1 MRQDMTD
8 AQVCGGRLY
17 GRGCGMRA
25 VGGGGCVG
33 GCGEVIAGRY
43 EGEWSNDAIH
53 GQGAYTAAKAGWTFT
68 GAFAH
73 DRPTEGELSE
83 ADGRRFAVQYAAD
96 CAAIFKHPTPSSLVL
111 IPARTRLVQSRGMA
125 KPQQGT
131 GTHTF
136 GDGTYT
142 GEWCGGKRH
151 GQGVMAYN
159 SGNRCVRHAGGC
171 AGG

>member
-1 MRQDMTD
+1 
-8 AQVCGGRLY
+8 
-17 GRGCGMRA
+17 MRA

-43 EGEWSNDAIH
+43 EGEFSNDDIH
-53 GQGAYTAAKAGWTFT
+53 GKGAYTAAKAGWTLT

-73 DRPTEGELSE
+73 DRPTEGELTQD
-83 ADGRRFAVQYAAD
+83 DGRRFAVQYAAD

-131 GTHTF
+131 GPN
-136 GDGTYT
+136 
-142 GEWCGGKRH
+142 
-151 GQGVMAYN
+151 M
-159 SGNRCVRHAGGC
+159 CVI
-171 AGG
+171 